1 MPYTKLIE
9 FSSNFFI
16 FNINSILILTQKAG
30 KNTTTFQKDRLALQT
45 ELFSVNNK

>member
-16 FNINSILILTQKAG
+16 FNINSILTQKAG
-30 KNTTTFQKDRLALQT
+30 KNTTIFQKDRLALQT